1 MNIEK
6 IKNNLENNK
15 GKTLNF
21 KFNGSRNQI
30 ETFSGTIEN
39 TYNYVFLVKV
49 DNDSEQIRS
58 FSYSDV
64 LTESLEIFIDK

>member
-6 IKNNLENNK
+6 IRHNLENHK
-15 GKTLNF
+15 GEILNF

-30 ETFSGTIEN
+30 EKFSGIIEN
-39 TYNYVFLVKV
+39 TYNYVFLVRMYD
-49 DNDSEQIRS
+49 DNEQIRS
-58 FSYSDV
+58 FSYSDI